1 LGFLKDKVLSVSA
14 DIMRKGELSDL
25 SLKLLQYSLGPA
37 DEGFRNLLTVNNA
50 IRAKKTEKATDRY
63 APADAMS
70 SGEGGPGPKSA
81 TANKEVQP
89 PKEGQPPNEQPP
101 IVESPGKQQ
110 PRKQRPRKQQPR
122 TQKPREDEGRTILD
136 ILLKDSAREIE
147 IRRQRVLA
155 REMEDRRLRA
165 KAAGLLAADT
175 QQRVLRAEAA
185 VDRRFYRALGLLIML
200 KSARHR
206 GSLLQNPSGLVID
219 EKLQNE
225 PSK

>member
-1 LGFLKDKVLSVSA
+1 
-14 DIMRKGELSDL
+14 MRKGELSDL

-89 PKEGQPPNEQPP
+89 PKEEQP

-219 EKLQNE
+219 
-225 PSK
+225 